1 MPRSVYFSHPLF
13 LPFSLFL
20 SSSLSSI
27 SLFLP
32 FLLSLSVP
40 VSLPFWLNCG
50 NMLCVFCSGSCCLH
64 QTYRVSAW
72 KQSVIVDRLSPAFV
86 LKRSPALLILTFKLD
101 PESFNCLLTLDFD
114 GKKLM
119 YVVLFFLVQRRF
131 YSSLY
136 SSTARLMIFLSSL
149 LFLKLIKLLH
159 GRFSLQTL
167 MKRSQNISVN
177 NQLYKPLDHRHSPL
191 YNKKYIIMYIY

>member
-1 MPRSVYFSHPLF
+1 
-13 LPFSLFL
+13 
-20 SSSLSSI
+20 
-27 SLFLP
+27 
-32 FLLSLSVP
+32 
-40 VSLPFWLNCG
+40 
-50 NMLCVFCSGSCCLH
+50 MLCVFCSGSCCLH

-191 YNKKYIIMYIY
+191 YNKKVYNHVYLLSNREFVFF